1 MAVKMVEGKGT
12 RVALEEQIDELERRE
27 GVLLSALTDEEWA
40 EGVLKKLGITGGKG
54 GKEALLR
61 ELNEV
66 VRTSML
72 DKESARL
79 ETMRSAAVNASGDS
93 SRQASKSDSR
103 GSGNA
108 PPKSATPASK
118 GML

>member
-1 MAVKMVEGKGT
+1 
-12 RVALEEQIDELERRE
+12 
-27 GVLLSALTDEEWA
+27 
-40 EGVLKKLGITGGKG
+40 
-54 GKEALLR
+54 
-61 ELNEV
+61 
-66 VRTSML
+66 ML

-108 PPKSATPASK
+108 PPKSATPGERSTSMIFDSRRITRA
-118 GML
+118 L